1 MGEKRNYTE
10 GVKAALHITSGGGCY
25 RPNCNQP
32 AVRFWDGIPEKNLDI
47 AHIHGFDRNGPR
59 FREMPISKRNAFSN
73 LILLCK
79 PCHKRV
85 DGDEEKYTVK
95 VLQQW
100 KVERERKP
108 LGSLAGLQD
117 LDKTEMEA
125 MLDKAMK
132 EIRHEMAS
140 FVEQFPELSGM
151 LRQIV
156 ESPPVLDRE
165 TVEVLYL
172 AADKLNLP
180 EYAEMLYYAANKLNL
195 PEYAE
200 VMAHAADR
208 LKLPNYAEMLEQAA
222 HSLDLPAQTSQL
234 YAAAERLR
242 LAEYVPQIG
251 DAAQKL
257 TEAVDRISVNPAAAK
272 PSYAPHT
279 LRTNQVTFA
288 EIPSLYWKV
297 LLSGWAGF
305 ALCVIII
312 YFLAKGRS

>member
-10 GVKAALHITSGGGCY
+10 GVKAALHVTSGGGCY

-59 FREMPISKRNAFSN
+59 FREMPISERNAFSN

-100 KVERERKP
+100 KAERERKP

-117 LDKTEMEA
+117 LDKAEMEA

-132 EIRHEMAS
+132 EIRHEMTTFA
-140 FVEQFPELSGM
+140 EQFPELSEL
-151 LRQIV
+151 LRQAI
-156 ESPPVLDRE
+156 ESTPILDRE
-165 TVEVLYL
+165 TVEVLCLAADKLNLPEYVEML
-172 AADKLNLP
+172 YYAADKLNLP
-180 EYAEMLYYAANKLNL
+180 EYAEAMT
-195 PEYAE
+195 
-200 VMAHAADR
+200 HAADR
-208 LKLPNYAEMLEQAA
+208 LDLPNYVEMLCHAA
-222 HSLDLPAQTSQL
+222 ENLDLPAQASQL

-242 LAEYVPQIG
+242 LAEYVPEISN
-251 DAAQKL
+251 AAQKL
-257 TEAVDRISVNPAAAK
+257 TEAVDRISENSAPAE
-272 PSYAPHT
+272 PSHAPYA
-279 LRTNQVTFA
+279 LRNSQVTFS

-297 LLSGWAGF
+297 LFSGWAGF